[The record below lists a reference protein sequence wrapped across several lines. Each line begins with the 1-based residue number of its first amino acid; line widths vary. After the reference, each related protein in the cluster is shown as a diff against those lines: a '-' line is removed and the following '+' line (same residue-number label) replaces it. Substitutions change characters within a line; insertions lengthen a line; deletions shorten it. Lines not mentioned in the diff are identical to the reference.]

1 MSNVSRPNGLRPVK
15 HINGSAWNGSVEMFS
30 LLTADSTVVGV
41 GDLVIVG
48 GTADANGVMSI
59 TRATSD
65 TGTANLGVVVG
76 FVPDYSN
83 LYLPS
88 QYRLASTA
96 RYAFVCIDPT
106 VIYEVQAG
114 ASTAITAIG
123 MNMGLNYTA
132 VNTATGLSAMTALGG
147 AGATTIT
154 LPLKVMGTVQRP
166 DQDMT
171 DATNWKL
178 LVLLNASNLAGNTV
192 GTA

>member
-171 DATNWKL
+171 DANNWKL